1 MYFCLAKTQCE
12 GRRRRCIRAT
22 SKNLI
27 RKLMNTFIKWN
38 IQNIFKKNKYSRIL
52 TDNFKNFTS
61 ITWWNFIKR
70 ILFMSV
76 IFSHY
81 SKLYL
86 LFLVPTFLRSV
97 SSPEYSWN
105 KDNKIVIRWHLQYL
119 AVVFVLSIYQNIS
132 LRPSGGEC
140 SQTNRRR
147 IIKANK
153 TNEIIKFGHL

>member
-1 MYFCLAKTQCE
+1 M
-12 GRRRRCIRAT
+12 
-22 SKNLI
+22 
-27 RKLMNTFIKWN
+27 
-38 IQNIFKKNKYSRIL
+38 
-52 TDNFKNFTS
+52 NFTI
-61 ITWWNFIKR
+61 ITCWNFIKR
-70 ILFMSV
+70 QLLVSV

-86 LFLVPTFLRSV
+86 LFLLPTFLGSV

-105 KDNKIVIRWHLQYL
+105 KDNKIVIRSHLQYL
-119 AVVFVLSIYQNIS
+119 AVAFVSSIYQNIS